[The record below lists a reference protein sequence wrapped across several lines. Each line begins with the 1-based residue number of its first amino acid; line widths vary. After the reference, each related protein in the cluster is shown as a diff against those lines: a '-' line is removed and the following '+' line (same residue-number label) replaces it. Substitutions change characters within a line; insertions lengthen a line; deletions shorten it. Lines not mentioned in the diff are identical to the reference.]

1 MLVFGND
8 KNKDSFFFS
17 NKYSSTV
24 VDITKYKKNRHGVVG
39 KRQFIA
45 VEKNK
50 KVCLLFL
57 PFPLQLKLKIMGKF
71 QQRGKTIDSVFF
83 LKLEKGLLK

>member
-24 VDITKYKKNRHGVVG
+24 VDITKYKKKQTWGGWKASIYCSR
-39 KRQFIA
+39 K
-45 VEKNK
+45 KK